1 VKFLV
6 TADGNK
12 WQEVSLCFDRM
23 FEYVSNKIDSHENVP
38 NNDKFKSRMKDSTAA
53 DKHSPTF
60 ALNPPPLFRADS
72 SFLDSPPMP
81 DLPVSPA
88 SLEGPFSPVPSL
100 SPPALSSPLSSS
112 AEGKDESSNY
122 NEKFRPKGKGWK
134 WS

>member
-1 VKFLV
+1 MF

-23 FEYVSNKIDSHENVP
+23 FEFVSNKIDSQENVP
-38 NNDKFKSRMKDSTAA
+38 SKDKYKCRKKDSSGAA
-53 DKHSPTF
+53 KHSPTF

-100 SPPALSSPLSSS
+100 SPPALSSPISNSQR
-112 AEGKDESSNY
+112 ENKDEHSNY

-134 WS
+134 WSI